1 MAAGARSG
9 LADFGRSLRS
19 LPAARAGH
27 RSLAAVP
34 RRCAGCRRDLRA
46 RRTPPAVAQPPQ
58 AQRRRPLSTCREFRM
73 NRVALAAVFLVLL
86 LAARRP
92 ASDAPT
98 DAAAEPA
105 AGTPALTAPAAAQP
119 DAAAADGTEPE
130 RPDQPGLNV
139 TTIDGSQYD
148 LAERR
153 GQWVV
158 VNFWATWCSPCLK
171 EMPEL
176 SALHTMREHI
186 SVVGLAYEEIDV
198 PAMQSFLTEHPVA
211 YPIAIID
218 VYAPPADFETPRGLP
233 MTYLIAPD
241 GKVARQF
248 LGPVTA
254 KEIETAIEG
263 SGGPRLDALPAGEPE
278 QA

>member
-1 MAAGARSG
+1 MNRVVC
-9 LADFGRSLRS
+9 
-19 LPAARAGH
+19 
-27 RSLAAVP
+27 AAVLLALLL
-34 RRCAGCRRDLRA
+34 AGCR
-46 RRTPPAVAQPPQ
+46 Q
-58 AQRRRPLSTCREFRM
+58 
-73 NRVALAAVFLVLL
+73 
-86 LAARRP
+86 
-92 ASDAPT
+92 ASDAPDT
-98 DAAAEPA
+98 TGP
-105 AGTPALTAPAAAQP
+105 APAR
-119 DAAAADGTEPE
+119 DAAAATDAPADTVATEPLEPE
-130 RPDQPGLNV
+130 RPDQPGLQV
-139 TTIDGSQYD
+139 DTIDGGRYD
-148 LAERR
+148 LAEQR

-198 PAMQSFLTEHPVA
+198 ASMQSFLAEHPVA

-218 VYAPPADFETPRGLP
+218 VYAPPADFDTPRGLP

-254 KEIETAIEG
+254 REIETAIEA
-263 SGGPRLDALPAGEPE
+263 SGGPRLEAQPAE
-278 QA
+278 AAKA

>member
-1 MAAGARSG
+1 MK
-9 LADFGRSLRS
+9 
-19 LPAARAGH
+19 
-27 RSLAAVP
+27 
-34 RRCAGCRRDLRA
+34 
-46 RRTPPAVAQPPQ
+46 PQ
-58 AQRRRPLSTCREFRM
+58 APG
-73 NRVALAAVFLVLL
+73 VFLLALL
-86 LAARRP
+86 LAACQP
-92 ASDAPT
+92 AT
-98 DAAAEPA
+98 GPA
-105 AGTPALTAPAAAQP
+105 ADPAPAPGDGPAAADADVAP
-119 DAAAADGTEPE
+119 SDPEPADTDADAAP
-130 RPDQPGLNV
+130 RPDEPGLKV
-139 TTIDGSQYD
+139 ATIDGSEYD
-148 LAERR
+148 IADHR
-153 GQWVV
+153 GKWVV

-198 PAMQSFLTEHPVA
+198 PSMQSFLAEHPVA

-263 SGGPRLDALPAGEPE
+263 SGGPALESLPGAAADAEAAAEEG
-278 QA
+278 A